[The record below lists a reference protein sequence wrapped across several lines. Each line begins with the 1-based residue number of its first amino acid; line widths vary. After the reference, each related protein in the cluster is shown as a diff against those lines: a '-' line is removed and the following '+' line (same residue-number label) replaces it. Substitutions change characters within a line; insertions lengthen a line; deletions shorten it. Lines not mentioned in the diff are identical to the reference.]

1 MSAAKTSKQYY
12 LGIDPSAASSGLGLI
27 TVVNGAPQR
36 WDCTTITP
44 PDDFRGARRLSYI
57 FNEARQFLTLA
68 GVRHITRTCIEG
80 AALHSTNRE
89 TILSQVRGIFLLLA
103 YRTGECEPTELA
115 PTQIKK
121 FAAGN
126 GGASKKEVMAAIIS
140 EGNWHPQNDDE
151 ADGCAAANI
160 AHALDYHETTRLT
173 RPQLELTLQLL
184 QGKTLKTKLV
194 PQSRRQLNV

>member
-27 TVVNGAPQR
+27 TVVNETPQR
-36 WDCTTITP
+36 WDCTTIAP
-44 PDDFRGARRLSYI
+44 PDDYRGAKRLSYI
-57 FNEARQFLTLA
+57 FDEAHQFLA
-68 GVRHITRTCIEG
+68 GVHRLTRACIEG

-126 GGASKKEVMAAIIS
+126 GSASKKEVMAAIIA

-151 ADGCAAANI
+151 ADGCAAANV
-160 AHALDYHETTRLT
+160 AHALDYHENISLT

-184 QGKTLKTKLV
+184 QGKPLQTKLV